1 VFIITI
7 NDPNSHAL
15 VHYPH
20 RPLFIIKLQWPSQ
33 PSLKTP
39 EITTGKQGMYST
51 LKKYV
56 FTVAVMQLLMTNF
69 AQAGVSEKKF
79 CVWDPVGKG
88 GPVAV
93 LIKSMIPKAIAWG
106 VNFKLD
112 VYTDEKVAANDF
124 KAGVCDAV
132 VTTDISARDFNSF
145 TSTFSAVCAIQ
156 SEQEIRALLTTISS
170 PKAAKLMRQGTYEIG
185 GILPI
190 GPVYIYVR
198 DKNINRIER
207 LQGTKMAV
215 IANDPVVSTIVRRI
229 GGSVVPS
236 SLASLSGQFN
246 SGGVDIIFA
255 PAVAYSIMELDK
267 GLSHGGGIL
276 NYPLLNT
283 SLQIILRHDAF
294 PEGFGQSMRE
304 YSLSQMDNMLDVVK
318 AAETEIPENR
328 WISITSEVKADYD
341 NYMRES
347 RLALREEGLYQPLA
361 LKLMRKVRCKYTPT
375 NTECVLKQE

>member
-1 VFIITI
+1 MYSIIT
-7 NDPNSHAL
+7 
-15 VHYPH
+15 
-20 RPLFIIKLQWPSQ
+20 R
-33 PSLKTP
+33 
-39 EITTGKQGMYST
+39 
-51 LKKYV
+51 YV
-56 FTVAVMQLLMTNF
+56 FVVAVMPLLMASY
-69 AQAGVSEKKF
+69 AQAEVSEKKF
-79 CVWDPVGKG
+79 CVWDPVGKS
-88 GPVAV
+88 GPVASI
-93 LIKSMIPKAIAWG
+93 IKSMTPKAIAWG

-132 VTTDISARDFNSF
+132 VTTDISARDFNAF
-145 TSTFSAVCAIQ
+145 TSTFSAVGAIQ
-156 SEQEIRALLTTISS
+156 DEQETRALLTTISN
-170 PKAAKLMRQGTYEIG
+170 PKAAKLMRQGPYEIG

-198 DKNINRIER
+198 DKNIDRIER
-207 LQGTKMAV
+207 LQGAKMAV

-255 PAVAYSIMELDK
+255 PAVAYNVMELYK
-267 GLSHGGGIL
+267 GLNHGGGII

-283 SLQIILRHDAF
+283 SLQIILRHEAL
-294 PEGFGQSMRE
+294 PEGFGQNMRE
-304 YSLSQMDNMLDVVK
+304 YSLSQMDNMLNVVK
-318 AAETEIPENR
+318 AAEDEIPENY
-328 WISITSEVKADYD
+328 WISINDEVKTDYD

-347 RLALREEGLYQPLA
+347 RLALRDEGLYQPLA
-361 LKLMRKVRCKYTPT
+361 LTLMRKVRCKYTPA